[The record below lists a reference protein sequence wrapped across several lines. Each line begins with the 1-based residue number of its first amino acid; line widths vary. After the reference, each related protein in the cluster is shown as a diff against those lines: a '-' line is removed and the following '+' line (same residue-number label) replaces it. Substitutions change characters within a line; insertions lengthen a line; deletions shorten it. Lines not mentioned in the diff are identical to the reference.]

1 MSKMKIGVTGAEGF
15 LGKALLR
22 QLKLNE
28 AFDVDVCLREYWH
41 SEQQL
46 ESWVSG
52 LDVLVHLAGKNRSS
66 EPQEIYDV
74 NIGLT
79 TQLIQA
85 LEKSSSKA
93 KVIFSSSIQ
102 EERDNIYGQSKKEAR
117 MLWQDWADRNDTYFV
132 GLLIPNLFGP
142 FGQPFYNSVVAT
154 FCHQISNGESP
165 SIQVDAI
172 LPLIYVDDCV
182 RHIIQWIV
190 NSDRVNT
197 AWIMPHEFDVKV
209 SEILAQLQSFQEAY
223 LSRGEMPD
231 LRSKWTLYLF
241 ATFQSYLKW
250 ENFFPFSLK
259 KNTDPRGSFVEIIR
273 LNSGGQ
279 VSFSTTVPGITRG
292 NHFHTRKMERFAV
305 ISGKAKIAFRKVDED
320 VIHEFDLDG
329 DQPSFVDMPV
339 WYTHSITNVGDQEL
353 LTMFWINEHYNAADP
368 DTYFVNVYPSI

>member
-1 MSKMKIGVTGAEGF
+1 MKIGVTGAEGF

-22 QLKLNE
+22 QLRLNE
-28 AFDVDVCLREYWH
+28 AFEVDVCLREFWH
-41 SEQQL
+41 SDQQL

-102 EERDNIYGQSKKEAR
+102 EERDNIYGESKREAR
-117 MLWQDWADRNDTYFV
+117 LLWQEWADRNDTSFV

-165 SIQVDAI
+165 SIQVDAV

-182 RHIIQWIV
+182 RYIIHWIV
-190 NSDRVNT
+190 NTDCINT

-209 SEILAQLQSFQEAY
+209 SEILTQLKSFREAY
-223 LSRGEMPD
+223 VSRGEMPN
-231 LRSKWTLYLF
+231 LSSKWTLYLF

-353 LTMFWINEHYNAADP
+353 LTMFWINEHYNAEDP